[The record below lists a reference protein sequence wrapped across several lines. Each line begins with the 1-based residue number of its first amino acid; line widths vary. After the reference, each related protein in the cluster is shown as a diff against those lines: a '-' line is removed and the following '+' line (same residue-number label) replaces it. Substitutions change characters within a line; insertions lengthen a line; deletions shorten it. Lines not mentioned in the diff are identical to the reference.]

1 MRACR
6 GLGRRIAA
14 LHAHRIKAPVLLVPG
29 EEDYT
34 VLATQSKEMAKAL
47 SQHGVSNEL
56 VLIKDGEHSLLE
68 PDMRLTLYGKLTA
81 FLAANLA
88 AP

>member
-1 MRACR
+1 MSVAVGTC
-6 GLGRRIAA
+6 
-14 LHAHRIKAPVLLVPG
+14 
-29 EEDYT
+29 
-34 VLATQSKEMAKAL
+34 
-47 SQHGVSNEL
+47 VSNEL

>member
-1 MRACR
+1 MRARR

-47 SQHGVSNEL
+47 SQHGVRNEL
-56 VLIKDGEHSLLE
+56 ALIKDGEHSLLE